1 MKSAKTPL
9 FLSLISGINAD
20 YAFSENLPMK
30 IRHQGFGTI
39 DIIIAIFLLA
49 ILIAI
54 AVPSFKHYRAHQ
66 LLQNG
71 TEDLRNVI
79 LISEKEALVFHHPVI
94 ICPTLDEKTC
104 STSPKASTLISFI
117 DTNHDAKLSNPDQ
130 MIDVLNLRPSDL
142 IVRYRGFP
150 YGNSMHVLSPNNR
163 ISSNGTFTLTSLRTE
178 ESYTLQISK
187 SGVVH
192 AGYD

>member
-1 MKSAKTPL
+1 MKSAKTGI
-9 FLSLISGINAD
+9 FYLISDTNIPP
-20 YAFSENLPMK
+20 AFSESPFMK
-30 IRHQGFGTI
+30 TRPKGFGTI

-94 ICPTLDEKTC
+94 ICPTLDEKIC

-130 MIDVLNLRPSDL
+130 MIDVLNLKPSNL
-142 IVRYRGFP
+142 IISYRGFP
-150 YGNSMHVLSPNNR
+150 YGNTMHVLSPNNR
-163 ISSNGTFTLTSLRTE
+163 ISSNGTFTVTSDQTHE
-178 ESYTLQISK
+178 YYTLQISK